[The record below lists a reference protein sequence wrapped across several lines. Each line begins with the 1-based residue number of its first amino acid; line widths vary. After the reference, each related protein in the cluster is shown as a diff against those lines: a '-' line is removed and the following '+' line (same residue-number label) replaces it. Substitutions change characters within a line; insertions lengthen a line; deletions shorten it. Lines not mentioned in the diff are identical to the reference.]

1 MATKKTAASPGT
13 SSSTRSASSNGGTR
27 ARKRASASAG
37 STRSTTRSAPRASAP
52 TRRGASAAAAA
63 AARQLLDLTGREP
76 EGVTGLEADDD
87 GWNVQVEVL
96 EVRRIPETTDVLAL
110 YEVQVD
116 FDGELQGYRRLRRY
130 TRGASG
136 EE

>member
-1 MATKKTAASPGT
+1 MATKKTSASSGT
-13 SSSTRSASSNGGTR
+13 STRKRTSTSTRSAG
-27 ARKRASASAG
+27 
-37 STRSTTRSAPRASAP
+37 SAPRASAP
-52 TRRGASAAAAA
+52 KRLSGSKAAAA

-76 EGVTGLEADDD
+76 EGITGLEPDDD
-87 GWNVQVEVL
+87 GWKVQVEVL
-96 EVRRIPETTDVLAL
+96 ELRRIPETTDVLAL

-116 FDGELQGYRRLRRY
+116 ADGELQGYRRLRRY

>member
-1 MATKKTAASPGT
+1 MATKKSSA
-13 SSSTRSASSNGGTR
+13 SSSTRSASSNGGTT
-27 ARKRASASAG
+27 ARKRTSTSTS
-37 STRSTTRSAPRASAP
+37 STRSPRSAPRASTP
-52 TRRGASAAAAA
+52 KRLGASAAAAA

-76 EGVTGLEADDD
+76 EGVTGLEAEDD
-87 GWNVQVEVL
+87 GWKVQVEVL

-116 FDGELQGYRRLRRY
+116 ADGELQGYRRLRRY
-130 TRGASG
+130 TRGSSG